1 MRTLEPKHS
10 ATAHQPQRA
19 DGRPI
24 VVLGAPMESEAL
36 LQGVNLMPA
45 ALRGAGLVEALG
57 AQDLGDLPISIT
69 DARRD
74 PETGLI
80 AYDQICAATDVVRD
94 GVLPLLDGAALPL
107 IVGGC
112 CGILVGIFAALT
124 ARHGRVGLA
133 FVDGHYDFY
142 DGATSPAGALADM
155 ELRVLTGTGP
165 AALVEAGSRRP
176 LLEPRDAW
184 VLACRDAWEMTAA
197 GAPDPLTEIDAAHFR
212 DDETVRATGPATIGG
227 EAAAALA
234 AGPGRF
240 WAHVDLDALSTE
252 AMPAVDYLLPGGL
265 GWSELTALLRPLTAS
280 PALLGLDVTIYNPS
294 LDPQRRLAPRI
305 VRLLAEG
312 LGLA

>member
-1 MRTLEPKHS
+1 MTNDKPR
-10 ATAHQPQRA
+10 RA

-24 VVLGAPMESEAL
+24 AVLGAPLESEAL
-36 LQGVNLMPA
+36 LEGVNLMPA
-45 ALRGAGLVEALG
+45 ALRAAGLVAALG
-57 AQDLGDLPISIT
+57 AEDLGDLPISIT

-80 AYDQICAATDVVRD
+80 AYDQVCAATAVVRD

-112 CGILVGIFAALT
+112 CGILVGIFAALS

-155 ELRVLTGTGP
+155 ELRVLTGAGP
-165 AALVEAGSRRP
+165 EALVAAGSRRP

-184 VLACRDAWEMTAA
+184 VLAYRDAWEMTAA
-197 GAPDPLTEIDAAHFR
+197 GAPDPLVEIGAAHFR
-212 DDETVRATGPATIGG
+212 DDQAVKTAGPAAAGG

-234 AGPGRF
+234 ADPGRF
-240 WAHVDLDALSTE
+240 WAHVDVDVLSSE
-252 AMPAVDYLLPGGL
+252 AMPAGDYLLPGGL
-265 GWSELTALLRPLTAS
+265 DWDELTALLRPLTAA
-280 PALLGLDVTIYNPS
+280 PTLLGMDVTIYNPS
-294 LDPQRRLAPRI
+294 LDPERRLAPRI
-305 VRLLAEG
+305 VQMLAEG
-312 LGLA
+312 LGVA

>member
-1 MRTLEPKHS
+1 MGGATTHEP
-10 ATAHQPQRA
+10 RRG

-24 VVLGAPMESEAL
+24 AILGAPLESEAL

-45 ALRGAGLVEALG
+45 ALRDAGLVEALG
-57 AQDLGDLPISIT
+57 AEDLGDLPISIT

-74 PETGLI
+74 PKTGLI
-80 AYDQICAATDVVRD
+80 AFDQVCAATAVVRD
-94 GVLPLLDGAALPL
+94 GVRGLLGGETLPLV
-107 IVGGC
+107 VGGC

-124 ARHGRVGLA
+124 AVHGRVGLA

-155 ELRVLTGTGP
+155 ELRVLTGAGP

-184 VLACRDAWEMTAA
+184 VLAYRDAWEMTAA
-197 GAPDPLTEIDAAHFR
+197 GAPDPLFEIAAAHFR
-212 DDETVRATGPATIGG
+212 DDEAVKVGGPAAIGG
-227 EAAAALA
+227 EAAAALTA
-234 AGPGRF
+234 DPGRF
-240 WAHVDLDALSTE
+240 WAHVDLDALSSE

-265 GWSELTALLRPLTAS
+265 DWSELTALLRPLTAS
-280 PALLGLDVTIYNPS
+280 PALLGMDVTIYNPS

-305 VRLLAEG
+305 VQLLAEG
-312 LGLA
+312 LGVA